1 MPGPYFFVADGVL
14 AYLTEAEVMRTLA
27 GLAEAFPG
35 ALIAI
40 DSYSQQMM
48 AREHKLA
55 ARRGIAR
62 WQWACDDPRSL
73 ERLGLR
79 VVETGTVTR
88 PPRALRSA
96 LPGSRRMLL
105 TLANPVFGQSMQV
118 TLFRAALSQ
127 PRIGEP

>member
-1 MPGPYFFVADGVL
+1 MFDGVL
-14 AYLTEAEVMRTLA
+14 AYLTETDVTRTLA
-27 GLAEAFPG
+27 GLAEQFPG

-73 ERLGLR
+73 ERLGMR

-105 TLANPVFGQSMQV
+105 TLANPVFGRSMQV